1 MTRRLTHL
9 WASKHPRTQADL
21 GGLPLPFGE
30 FLHDQMYGDLV
41 VVPIPAELQ
50 EGDGDGAA
58 GAGVRSA
65 P

>member
-1 MTRRLTHL
+1 M
-9 WASKHPRTQADL
+9 TQADL
-21 GGLPLPFGE
+21 GGLPLPLGE

-41 VVPIPAELQ
+41 VAPIPAELQ